1 MTECQ
6 TVKIKLSDFELY
18 KLRSAA
24 KNVTDVTLRLSSG
37 MILMQL
43 IFHIIF
49 YCLIEKFIC
58 NAFAKKLSKRHKI
71 IKDST
76 IQSNTVKQI
85 L

>member
-1 MTECQ
+1 MIEYQ

-18 KLRSAA
+18 KLRSAP

-49 YCLIEKFIC
+49 YWLIDKSIC
-58 NAFAKKLSKRHKI
+58 NTFAEKLSKRHKI

>member
-49 YCLIEKFIC
+49 YCLIEKSIC

-71 IKDST
+71 IEDST